1 MKFEIEPNQYVIR
14 VYDDEH
20 PDNYVASALIR
31 VYGDRGWMSSI
42 IGPRFYELLRD
53 HLNEILDQVGVRTL
67 EGYVTESHA
76 RLMRMMC
83 RGHAEF
89 SISHRGM
96 CAGRRMPWVIF
107 SKEKLPWC

>member
-42 IGPRFYELLRD
+42 IGPHFYELLRD
-53 HLNEILDQVGVRTL
+53 HLNEILDKVGVRTL

-83 RGHAEF
+83 RGHATFQVAGEG
-89 SISHRGM
+89 RN
-96 CAGRRMPWVIF
+96 AGRQMVWVIF
-107 SKEKLPWC
+107 SKEHRG